1 MSHFSNND
9 LLRIVR
15 EATNCISGTL
25 GPVII
30 QGSNKI
36 SKFYEIMEIITNN
49 TGGLI
54 RTLQTILVI
63 KFQIGPEVLS
73 KKWVRIK

>member
-15 EATNCISGTL
+15 EATKWISGTP

-30 QGSNKI
+30 QVSNKI
-36 SKFYEIMEIITNN
+36 SKFYEIIEIITNY
-49 TGGLI
+49 TGRLI
-54 RTLQTILVI
+54 RTPQTVLVI
-63 KFQIGPEVLS
+63 KFQIGPEV
-73 KKWVRIK
+73 